1 MRRAFYFAA
10 WKSSKTMKEVEEFY
24 TELSRRELLLP
35 KNAEV
40 VLAPAYI
47 YFDVSRDKMP
57 RPLQLGSQD
66 VCESDG
72 SGQMGEI
79 SAIRLKE
86 FGVKYCMIGNLEKRN
101 KGETAKQI
109 NKKILTLIN
118 NDIVPVLCVGENLA
132 EYEAN
137 MTKETLAQQI
147 RDALIGVDNPDNIII
162 CYRPAW
168 TIGTGYN
175 ATPDFVNIVAKSI
188 RQTVITM
195 KDNARAGSFP
205 VLYGG
210 GVSKANVADYMMQ
223 SDIDGVFFVAS
234 AINID
239 EFCGVINGPD
249 EPKV

>member
-10 WKSSKTMKEVEEFY
+10 WKSSKTMKEVEDFFL
-24 TELSRRELLLP
+24 ELSRRTLELA

-40 VLAPAYI
+40 VLAPAYV
-47 YFDVSRDKMP
+47 YFDVARDKMP
-57 RPLQLGSQD
+57 SPLKLGSQD

-101 KGETAKQI
+101 RGETWQQI
-109 NKKILTLIN
+109 NKKLLTLIN
-118 NDIVPVLCVGENLA
+118 NDIVPVLCVGDTLP

-137 MTKETLAQQI
+137 MTKETLSSQLH
-147 RDALIGVDNPDNIII
+147 DALNGVDNPDQIVI
-162 CYRPAW
+162 CYRPQW

-175 ATPDFVNIVAKSI
+175 ATPDFVNIVSKHI
-188 RQTVITM
+188 RQTVIQM

-205 VLYGG
+205 LLYGG
-210 GVSKANVADYMMQ
+210 GVSKSNVNDYMVQ
-223 SDIDGVFFVAS
+223 SDVDGVFFVGS
-234 AINID
+234 ALNID
-239 EFCGVINGPD
+239 DFCGVINGH
-249 EPKV
+249 

>member
-1 MRRAFYFAA
+1 MRRQFYFAA

-24 TELSRRELLLP
+24 LELSHRDLYLA

-40 VLAPAYI
+40 VLAPAYV

-57 RPLQLGSQD
+57 RPVQLGAQD

-79 SAIRLKE
+79 SAITLKE

-101 KGETAKQI
+101 KGETGRTI

-118 NDIVPVLCVGENLA
+118 NGIVPVLCVGDSLQ

-137 MTKETLAQQI
+137 LTKEALASQLA
-147 RDALIGVDNPDNIII
+147 DALANVDNTDNIIV

-175 ATPDFVNIVAKSI
+175 ATPDFVNIVAQHI
-188 RQTVITM
+188 RNTVIKM
-195 KDNARAGSFP
+195 KDNQKAGSFP
-205 VLYGG
+205 ILYGG
-210 GVSKANVADYMMQ
+210 GVAKANAKDYIMQ
-223 SDIDGVFFVAS
+223 SDVDGVFFVAS
-234 AINID
+234 ALNID

-249 EPKV
+249 EQQ